1 MTNEAE
7 RSPLSRKSRPSIF
20 ALSNFVWRIS
30 QRIKCDSMPIACA
43 LGGRARKT
51 LFVLLADSINPDECR
66 AKKSGRIDV
75 MDVAV
80 GGAGWP

>member
-1 MTNEAE
+1 
-7 RSPLSRKSRPSIF
+7 
-20 ALSNFVWRIS
+20 
-30 QRIKCDSMPIACA
+30 MPIACA
-43 LGGRARKT
+43 LGGPARKT

-66 AKKSGRIDV
+66 ARKSARIDI